1 MSKREL
7 ITGGGGFVGYHL
19 ARHLVDN
26 SYNVTILD
34 NFTRSKADEELDKLL
49 DEPNITFL
57 KGDVT
62 KPETFNSLDNE
73 FDYIYHFAAI
83 NGTENFY
90 KIPDKVLKIGVL
102 GIINILDWFIK
113 QDKGKLMFA
122 SSSETYA
129 GTLKL
134 IGNAFPIPTP
144 EGVPLVIDDPS
155 NVRWSYGA
163 GKIVG
168 EVAVHSYAKA
178 YSIKNFVIIRYHN
191 IYGSRMGFDHVLP
204 QFIGRIVK
212 KEDPFKILGGQ
223 ETRTFCHVDDA
234 VRATRLVMESE
245 KTNGQTVH
253 IGRTD
258 GEIKIIDLAKQLFQA
273 ADVNPHPQIEI
284 LPAPAGSVLRRCPDT
299 TKLQSLGFTPKVSL
313 HEGLKQMYDWYK
325 GKFSNER

>member
-1 MSKREL
+1 MSKRVL

-19 ARHLVDN
+19 AKHLVDN

-34 NFTRSKADEELDKLL
+34 NFIRSKADEELDKLL

-62 KPETFNSLDNE
+62 KQETFSSLDNE

-102 GIINILDWFIK
+102 GIINILDWFVK
-113 QDKGKLMFA
+113 QNKGKLMFA
-122 SSSETYA
+122 SSSEAYA

-134 IGNAFPIPTP
+134 IGDSFPIPTP
-144 EGVPLVIDDPS
+144 EEVPLVIDDPS

-178 YSIKNFVIIRYHN
+178 YNLKNFVIIRYHN
-191 IYGSRMGFDHVLP
+191 IYGPRMGFDHVIP
-204 QFIGRIVK
+204 QFISRIVK
-212 KEDPFKILGGQ
+212 KESPFKIFGGQ
-223 ETRTFCHVDDA
+223 ETRTFCYIEDA

-245 KTNGQTVH
+245 KTNGQTIH
-253 IGRTD
+253 IGRSD
-258 GEIKIIDLAKQLFQA
+258 GEIKMIDLAKQLFDA
-273 ADVNPHPQIEI
+273 TNISSHPQIEI

-299 TKLQSLGFTPKVSL
+299 TKLKALGFKAKVSL
-313 HEGLKQMYDWYK
+313 NEGLKRTYDWYS
-325 GKFSNER
+325 GKF